1 MANEYLVEIYYPIV
15 NEGFDI
21 YIPKNIKISQL
32 IDLLLN
38 IFNSKYQNNLMVED
52 LKKKIILCEFQT
64 GKILDINIS
73 VEQSGIKNGSTLAL
87 I

>member
-15 NEGFDI
+15 NENFDI

-38 IFNSKYQNNLMVED
+38 MFNSKYQNNLMVED